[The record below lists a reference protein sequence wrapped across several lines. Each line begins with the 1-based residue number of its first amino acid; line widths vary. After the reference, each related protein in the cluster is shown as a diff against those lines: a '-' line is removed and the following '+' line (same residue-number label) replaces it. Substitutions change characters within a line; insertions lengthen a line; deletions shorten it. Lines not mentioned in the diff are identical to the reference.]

1 MRPLAR
7 RPARLRQPTTEV
19 IRTCIGCRAR
29 QEPGSDPPLAH
40 VVAVGQ
46 VVTPDPHGVLGGR
59 GAWVHPH
66 CVAEATKR
74 RAWARALRLEGP
86 VDLSLVQEPGSLQ
99 V

>member
-1 MRPLAR
+1 M
-7 RPARLRQPTTEV
+7 

-29 QEPGSDPPLAH
+29 QDPAGHPPLVH

-46 VVTPDPHGVLGGR
+46 VVTPDLGGNLLGR
-59 GAWVHPH
+59 GAWVHHH

-74 RAWARALRLEGP
+74 RAWGRALRLEGP
-86 VDLSLVQEPGSLQ
+86 ADLSLVQELGPLQ

>member
-1 MRPLAR
+1 M
-7 RPARLRQPTTEV
+7 

-29 QEPGSDPPLAH
+29 QDPDTDPRLAH

-46 VVTPDPHGVLGGR
+46 VVTPDPRGVLGGR
-59 GAWVHPH
+59 GAWVHPE

-74 RAWARALRLEGP
+74 RAWLRALRLEGV

>member
-1 MRPLAR
+1 
-7 RPARLRQPTTEV
+7 
-19 IRTCIGCRAR
+19 
-29 QEPGSDPPLAH
+29 

-74 RAWARALRLEGP
+74 RAWARALRLEGT

>member
-1 MRPLAR
+1 MM
-7 RPARLRQPTTEV
+7 
-19 IRTCIGCRAR
+19 RTCIGCRGR
-29 QEPGSDPPLAH
+29 QEPDTDPPLAH

-46 VVTPDPHGVLGGR
+46 TITPDPRGALGGR

-66 CVAEATKR
+66 CVPEATKR
-74 RAWARALRLEGP
+74 RAWARALRLEGV